1 MKLTIFFLLTLF
13 LLNCYA
19 PFSPERGR
27 LEIERQTG
35 AKLED
40 SFEFKLDGATMKL
53 IKAVA
58 SNAADDNVNFW
69 GVDRID
75 LAVYQLPLGK
85 RIDFKKIGRR
95 GWDTLIDKKSKNG
108 DLMVLIRTNGKNVAD
123 MVVMA
128 QGDQKVLYGRLKGK
142 FSPEISSTIQETFN
156 EKGIE
161 GLKDKLSVPFGKRKE

>member
-1 MKLTIFFLLTLF
+1 MKSRFLALVSVIF

-19 PFSPERGR
+19 PFSPERER
-27 LEIERQTG
+27 VEIEKQTG

-58 SNAADDNVNFW
+58 SNAADEETDLG
-69 GVDRID
+69 GVKRID
-75 LAVYQLPLGK
+75 LAVYSLPVGK
-85 RIDFKKIGRR
+85 KVDFKKIGRG

-108 DLMVLIRTNGKNVAD
+108 DLMILVRRNGKNLAD

-128 QGDQKVLYGRLKGK
+128 QGKQKVLYGRVKGNFTK
-142 FSPEISSTIQETFN
+142 SLPEHLEKVLD

-161 GLKDKLSVPFGKRKE
+161 GLKDRIAVPFKKQ

>member
-1 MKLTIFFLLTLF
+1 MKSSHIVLSVLILL

-53 IKAVA
+53 LKAVA
-58 SNAADDNVNFW
+58 SNASDEDIDFW

-75 LAVYQLPLGK
+75 LAVYSLPSNK

-95 GWDTLIDKKSKNG
+95 GWDTLVEKKSKNG
-108 DLMVLIRTNGKNVAD
+108 DLMVLVRTNGKNLAD

-128 QGDQKVLYGRLKGK
+128 QGEEKVLYGRLKGK
-142 FSPEISSTIQETFN
+142 FSPEISGNIQETFN

-161 GLKDKLSVPFGKRKE
+161 GLKDKLTVPFKKE